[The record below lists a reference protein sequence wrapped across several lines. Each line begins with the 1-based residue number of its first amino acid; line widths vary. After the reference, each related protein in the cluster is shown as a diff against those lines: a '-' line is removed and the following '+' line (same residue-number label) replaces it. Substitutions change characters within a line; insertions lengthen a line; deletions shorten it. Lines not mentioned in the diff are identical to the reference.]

1 MKIKQ
6 LFDYV
11 FKVFCCFMSLN
22 SVIHK
27 LHLSDFNTR
36 KWKNIKI
43 PFHNIYIIIAIH
55 FKLSRYM
62 YLLQI
67 IDTGIVSQ
75 RDKMLTDLVQH

>member
-22 SVIHK
+22 SVIHR

-36 KWKNIKI
+36 KWKNKI
-43 PFHNIYIIIAIH
+43 PFHNIYIIVVIH
-55 FKLSRYM
+55 FKLSRH
-62 YLLQI
+62 LLQI
-67 IDTGIVSQ
+67 IDTC
-75 RDKMLTDLVQH
+75 